1 MYRLGKLGSVIPK
14 PIKSYTTNFLWCGTQ
29 CLNPHE
35 MTCRTFN
42 HGGGDSVKIEN
53 HIYPNTISRI
63 DHIEK
68 VVVRVFSNGSFSE
81 NDDLFT
87 PC

>member
-1 MYRLGKLGSVIPK
+1 M
-14 PIKSYTTNFLWCGTQ
+14 
-29 CLNPHE
+29 NPHE

-42 HGGGDSVKIEN
+42 PQGGDSVKIES
-53 HIYPNTISRI
+53 HPYPYAVSRV

-68 VVVRVFSNGSFSE
+68 VIVRVFPNGSFSE

-87 PC
+87 PA

>member
-1 MYRLGKLGSVIPK
+1 MYRISKLGNVIPR
-14 PIKSYTTNFLWCGTQ
+14 PIKTYTTNLLWCGTQ
-29 CLNPHE
+29 CYNPHE

-42 HGGGDSVKIEN
+42 PHGADSVHIEN
-53 HIYPNTISRI
+53 RPYPYVISRV

-68 VVVRVFSNGSFSE
+68 VIVRVFSDGSFSE

-87 PC
+87 PS